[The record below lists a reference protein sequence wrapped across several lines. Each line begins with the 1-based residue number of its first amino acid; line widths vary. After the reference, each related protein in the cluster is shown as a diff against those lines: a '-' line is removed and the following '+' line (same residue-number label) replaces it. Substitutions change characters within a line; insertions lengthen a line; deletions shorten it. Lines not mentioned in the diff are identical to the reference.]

1 MKNIILETGF
11 INDAM
16 KKLSQ
21 ASNKNEIAEK
31 LGLGLESM
39 SAEYYG
45 DNSRDNSIHFTHS
58 NFSCS
63 IKLLHNNEYNLSG
76 GTSSYRLHNITEILT
91 YASSIT
97 SFVENINENI
107 ALALSLIK

>member
-1 MKNIILETGF
+1 MKNIILKTDF
-11 INDAM
+11 INEAI

-21 ASNKNEIAEK
+21 ASNLQEIADR
-31 LGLGLESM
+31 LGLESM

-45 DNSRDNSIHFTHS
+45 DNYCDNSIHFTHS

-63 IKLLHNNEYNLSG
+63 IKLLNNNEYNLSG
-76 GTSSYRLHNITEILT
+76 GTSSYRLHNANEILT
-91 YASSIT
+91 YANSIT

-107 ALALSLIK
+107 ALALTFIK